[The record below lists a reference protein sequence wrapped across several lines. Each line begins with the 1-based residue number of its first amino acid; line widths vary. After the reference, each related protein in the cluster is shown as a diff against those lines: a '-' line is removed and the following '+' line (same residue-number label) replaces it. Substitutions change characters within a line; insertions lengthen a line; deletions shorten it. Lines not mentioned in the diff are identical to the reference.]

1 MNLYVGGIPFSFNDG
16 DLERL
21 FSTHG
26 TVSSAQV
33 ILDRDTGRSRGFGFV
48 EMPNDDEARTA
59 IQELEGSS
67 AGGRRITVNEARPR
81 SGGAGPGHAT
91 AVAGALGVADLAG
104 ATRTAARP
112 AGWTT
117 RPNISAVRTA
127 RDHPRWVPF

>member
-59 IQELEGSS
+59 IQELDGSS

-81 SGGAGPGHAT
+81 SGGGGS
-91 AVAGALGVADLAG
+91 
-104 ATRTAARP
+104 RP
-112 AGWTT
+112 
-117 RPNISAVRTA
+117 
-127 RDHPRWVPF
+127 RDGGGGSSWGGGSGGGYQDRR